1 MPSPALLPDIL
12 SQLKPCTFRGIEFVV
27 SSFNVRLSHDL
38 AEHKRVGIDGG
49 SVEETGRNPLV
60 FTCRAIFRNH
70 VTVNKAAGY
79 FATSAMYPD
88 RFQHF
93 LDAVGDGTNGDLQT
107 PHMGTFKVKVR
118 SVNVPL
124 NPNIRDGVDV
134 DVEFVESGEDALP
147 SLSSVTSAKQAGAV
161 LDAKSKFKPPEDEKD
176 GFSFESIMGAMN
188 KAAGLA
194 NRVELLQKR
203 VLGKV
208 KAVIFR
214 VNRTV
219 SAYKSLANSV
229 GDTLDG
235 RTYTS
240 LANSV
245 DDTLD
250 DLTASVEQLGVQL
263 GAPLRKKQ
271 QLKRKSD
278 ATEAVV
284 KALRAAERVRAAAL
298 ASALQAAKPPKLK
311 VYVTRGEMTMSAISY
326 ALKVPIMYLV
336 VWNPGLASKVS
347 VPSNTMVRYKPNA
360 I

>member
-27 SSFNVRLSHDL
+27 SSFNVRLAHDL

-88 RFQHF
+88 RFQQF

-147 SLSSVTSAKQAGAV
+147 SLSSVTSAKQAGAD
-161 LDAKSKFKPPEDEKD
+161 LDAKSQFKPPEDEKD
-176 GFSFESIMGAMN
+176 GFSFESVMGAMN
-188 KAAGLA
+188 KVAGVA

-203 VLGKV
+203 ALGKV

-214 VNRTV
+214 VNRTI

-229 GDTLDG
+229 GDTLD
-235 RTYTS
+235 
-240 LANSV
+240 
-245 DDTLD
+245 
-250 DLTASVEQLGVQL
+250 DLTASVGQL

-284 KALRAAERVRAAAL
+284 KALRAGERVRAASL

-326 ALKVPIMYLV
+326 ALKIPIMYLV